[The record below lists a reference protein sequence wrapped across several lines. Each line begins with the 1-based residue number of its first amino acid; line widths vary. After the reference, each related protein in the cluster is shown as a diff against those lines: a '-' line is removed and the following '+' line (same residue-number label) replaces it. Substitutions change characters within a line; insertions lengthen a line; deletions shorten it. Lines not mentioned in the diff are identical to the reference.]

1 MFKQSSCRHAIEPST
16 HADGAGV
23 KCEAGSK
30 NFLRISVGGGG
41 GAIMRS
47 FIQLISSVAIAGL
60 LILHQSPAQAKDEC
74 GMPTAGSPPVVVCD
88 ASDDNAEGTVFINDQ
103 SGERGKWRKAVIL
116 YEIHTP
122 RKNRNRSGL
131 KITLM
136 DDIKVLGALNPT
148 VAYSSN
154 YGLGVYATRNAKHG
168 ILVESH
174 AEVSAALSAI
184 LVDTDIEEGDVV
196 PITINV
202 LKGELSTRRAGNH
215 GVIQVNDTGN
225 HGKITV
231 NFSAEIKNVRDD
243 NVGIKVY
250 KYDASGGDVEVT
262 LKAGS
267 RIGGKIHHGVH
278 IESDGAGVVSG
289 VVASSDFQVTI
300 EKGAVVGTAAEPVTM
315 SGVYVLVSENEL
327 SDKTGEVP
335 AKKDVTVAHHGH
347 LYAGGDGIKIEHDHG
362 DSEETF
368 AGGTASVTIGE
379 DGVVTVTGDTNFGIS
394 LNTPDT
400 AGGMREQS
408 VAVYGKVFGGKNG
421 GAIHLVGGG
430 TLTIGRNAMLMPDDA
445 SDSYKTVQVKESDPA
460 SGTSLVIKLDR
471 NFRGLKNIENAGE
484 TSFKYNLASDDPGD
498 SDYMDL
504 TDGTKIEGVELTSL
518 PCGIYSNC
526 SGKETLTAEIT
537 DKDANNVFSLNFRSE
552 ITERTAPA
560 AGQGT
565 ASMRGRVYEALPSVM
580 WDMVGALGTTYMPS
594 MMSGGT
600 ASASGPLQMAQN
612 GTMAAADPGMMS
624 DRRAWGS
631 IEVGDGERR
640 LQKSVSGNLSYD
652 FSYSGFA
659 TGVDLPGV
667 NDMMF
672 RVGLHHRQ
680 GKADVTDGGRVK
692 MSGTGVGVGMA
703 RQYSDGLMV
712 DGWLG
717 VTKYDD
723 IEVRSSE
730 MVNGQSIDVN
740 EKTEGVGYAIGLGAS
755 KRMGFGN
762 LSLTQRGGLTWTS
775 ISVDDYVVSY
785 TSMDGSAVR
794 GMVAQ
799 SAKDAVSMES
809 SSGVTGRYGVLFEGE
824 MGKTSEACCKLFSS
838 LDLEHDFSVERSV
851 TVTNGDFS
859 SKVESESKPTRL
871 RLGFGGSQIWNGDRS
886 SVSGAIYLTSAG
898 SGNNTV
904 SGGVALSVKF

>member
-1 MFKQSSCRHAIEPST
+1 
-16 HADGAGV
+16 
-23 KCEAGSK
+23 
-30 NFLRISVGGGG
+30 
-41 GAIMRS
+41 MRS
-47 FIQLISSVAIAGL
+47 LIQLISSAAFAGL

-74 GMPTAGSPPVVVCD
+74 GMPTPGSPPAVVCD
-88 ASDDNAEGTVFINDQ
+88 ASDDDAEGTVFKNDQ
-103 SGERGKWRKAVIL
+103 SGDVKKWRKDVIL
-116 YEIHTP
+116 YEVHKP
-122 RKNRNRSGL
+122 KKNRNRSGL
-131 KITLM
+131 KITLS
-136 DDIKVLGALNPT
+136 DDIRVLGAT
-148 VAYSSN
+148 VGYRSSF
-154 YGLGVYATRNAKHG
+154 GLGVYATRNAEDG

-174 AEVSAALSAI
+174 AEISAALSAI
-184 LVDTDIEEGDVV
+184 LVDTDIGGGDVV

-202 LKGELSTRRAGNH
+202 LKGELSTSSSGNN

-231 NFSAEIKNVRDD
+231 NFSAEIKNVRRD
-243 NVGIKVY
+243 NTGIKVY
-250 KYDASGGDVEVT
+250 KYDAPGGDVDVT

-278 IESDGAGVVSG
+278 IESDEAGVVSG
-289 VVASSDFQVTI
+289 IVASSDFRVTI
-300 EKGAVVGTAAEPVTM
+300 EKGAVVGTAAEPVKM
-315 SGVYVLVSENEL
+315 SGVYALVSKNGL
-327 SDKTGEVP
+327 SDK
-335 AKKDVTVAHHGH
+335 KDKVSAEKHVTVTHHGH
-347 LYAGGDGIKIEHDHG
+347 LYAAGDGIKIEHKHG
-362 DSEETF
+362 DSKTY

-408 VAVYGKVFGGKNG
+408 VAVYGKVFGGKSG

-471 NFRGLKNIENAGE
+471 NFRGMKNIENAGE

-600 ASASGPLQMAQN
+600 ASASGPLQLAQN

-659 TGVDLPGV
+659 TGVDLPAV

-692 MSGTGVGVGMA
+692 VSGTGVGVGMA

-730 MVNGQSIDVN
+730 MVNGQLVDVN
-740 EKTEGVGYAIGLGAS
+740 QKTEGVGYAIGLGAS

-851 TVTNGDFS
+851 TITNGDFS